1 MRGPRRAE
9 SDVSEKATGLWEHG
23 KRRPNLHTVERKTV
37 KAHALAH
44 IARSARRADTR
55 RPGHRPSLDPHLAAA
70 HLARGSH
77 PTPRLPHD
85 PGSDEPTVVA
95 SAAHPEL
102 ARVLAGEIAAAAMQG
117 RSVSAAPAAAVP
129 VAPPTTAAP
138 AAAAPAAPLAPTART
153 AELAAALA
161 PLVITEVKLPPP
173 PPPPRPAPDR
183 AAAVAVA
190 VAVHRPRRLARA
202 RRTRAR
208 LHPVPLAMIVFLL
221 LCGWAAVYRQAWS
234 ALSMGDRCRAAWQ
247 SLR

>member
-117 RSVSAAPAAAVP
+117 RSASAVPAADVPVAAPAA
-129 VAPPTTAAP
+129 TEP
-138 AAAAPAAPLAPTART
+138 AAAAPVAPTART

-161 PLVITEVKLPPP
+161 PLVITEVTL

-183 AAAVAVA
+183 AIAVGVA

-202 RRTRAR
+202 RRARAR

-221 LCGWAAVYRQAWS
+221 LCCWATVYHQAWS